1 MMTNLDEQEW
11 QPKWVF
17 LDGVG
22 WWPYGDLD
30 LDDYERELEE
40 SIARGEWR
48 SVPNFEEEKERAREI
63 ARNTMASWS
72 EEKLAEVRRRVE
84 AMENGVLKP
93 PPHLAGNDG
102 TGDNSPASKT
112 HQRPPGGITQ

>member
-1 MMTNLDEQEW
+1 MANLDEQEW

-22 WWPYGDLD
+22 WWPYGDLE

-48 SVPNFEEEKERAREI
+48 SVPNLAEEKERARQM
-63 ARNTMASWS
+63 ARNTMATWS
-72 EEKLAEVRRRVE
+72 EEKLAEVRQRVE
-84 AMENGVLKP
+84 GKNNGVWKSP
-93 PPHLAGNDG
+93 PPLAGNDAS
-102 TGDNSPASKT
+102 GDNRAQTDS
-112 HQRPPGGITQ
+112 

>member
-1 MMTNLDEQEW
+1 MEATMTNLDDQGW

-22 WWPYGDLD
+22 WWPYGDLE

-48 SVPNFEEEKERAREI
+48 SVPNLEEEMERARQM
-63 ARNTMASWS
+63 ARNTMATWS
-72 EEKLAEVRRRVE
+72 EAQLSEVRQRVE
-84 AMENGVLKP
+84 AKNNGTWKSP
-93 PPHLAGNDG
+93 PPLADD
-102 TGDNSPASKT
+102 TVSSDNPQLSEN
-112 HQRPPGGITQ
+112 I

>member
-1 MMTNLDEQEW
+1 MTSLDEQEW

-22 WWPYGDLD
+22 WWPYGDLE

-48 SVPNFEEEKERAREI
+48 SVPNLGEEKERARQM
-63 ARNTMASWS
+63 ARNTMATWS
-72 EEKLAEVRRRVE
+72 EEQLAEVRRRVE
-84 AMENGVLKP
+84 AKNNGAWKSP
-93 PPHLAGNDG
+93 PPLAGG
-102 TGDNSPASKT
+102 GVTGDN
-112 HQRPPGGITQ
+112 PPQNETP